1 MISTTIEQSKRL
13 LELGINP
20 DSADMCYAHA
30 NNLYSFPHKEVKCYS
45 NIFNVTPAWSFYR
58 LIEMVGSANCLF
70 DEKIEDYYDVLIN
83 IIEREIKNGV
93 FNKKYMI

>member
-1 MISTTIEQSKRL
+1 MICTTIEQSKRL

-30 NNLYSFPHKEVKCYS
+30 NNLYTYPYKEVKRCE
-45 NIFNVTPAWSFYR
+45 NIFNITPAWSFYR

-83 IIEREIKNGV
+83 IIEKEIKNGV

>member
-1 MISTTIEQSKRL
+1 MICTTIEQSKRL

-30 NNLYSFPHKEVKCYS
+30 NNLYTYPYKEVKYWE
-45 NIFNVTPAWSFYR
+45 NIFNIRPAWSFYR

-70 DEKIEDYYDVLIN
+70 EEKIEDYYDVLIN

>member
-13 LELGINP
+13 LELGVNP

-30 NNLYSFPHKEVKCYS
+30 NNLYTYPYKEVKYYEG
-45 NIFNVTPAWSFYR
+45 IFNLTPAWSFYR
-58 LIEMVGSANCLF
+58 LIEMVGGANCLF
-70 DEKIEDYYDVLIN
+70 EEKIEDYYDVLIN
-83 IIEREIKNGV
+83 IIEKEIKNGF

>member
-1 MISTTIEQSKRL
+1 MICTTIEQSKRL

-30 NNLYSFPHKEVKCYS
+30 NNLFTYPYKEVKNYGK
-45 NIFNVTPAWSFYR
+45 IFDITPAWSFHR

-83 IIEREIKNGV
+83 IIEKEIKNGV
-93 FNKKYMI
+93 FNKKYMR

>member
-20 DSADMCYAHA
+20 NSADMCYAHV
-30 NNLYSFPHKEVKCYS
+30 NNLYTYPYKEVKCYE
-45 NIFNVTPAWSFYR
+45 NIFNITPAWSFYR

-83 IIEREIKNGV
+83 IIEKEIKNGV